1 MGQPNSIIMH
11 RCKQHFCESK
21 VNNNYITCQFK
32 LFKVTL
38 SQLLI
43 GYDNTYTMILSMTFF
58 DPDAK
63 TIYHSAF
70 WTRPSGRF
78 VISWKKTTNNHTI
91 LIVLANGFCFVSVK
105 KWFIIKTLVVDSW
118 YVNPICQMTR
128 SAKHNYVPCGF
139 KQNHCRNDRSYFIVF

>member
-38 SQLLI
+38 SQLI
-43 GYDNTYTMILSMTFF
+43 GYNNTYTMILSMTFF

-78 VISWKKTTNNHTI
+78 VISWKKPTNNHTI
-91 LIVLANGFCFVSVK
+91 LIVLANGFGFVSVK